1 MTYALYLQRV
11 IDEKAALDD
20 KAKKLSA
27 FICENPLFEQ
37 LGAAEQEHMK
47 VLNDLMWQYSEI
59 LGQRL
64 AAFTMQTND
73 GRN

>member
-27 FICENPLFEQ
+27 FIGENPLFEQ